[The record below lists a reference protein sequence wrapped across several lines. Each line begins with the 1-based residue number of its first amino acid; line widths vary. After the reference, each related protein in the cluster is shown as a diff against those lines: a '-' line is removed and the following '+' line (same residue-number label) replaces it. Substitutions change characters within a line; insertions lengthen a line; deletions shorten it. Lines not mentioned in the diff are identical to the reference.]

1 MLAAGLAAVRHSLL
15 RTGDAEDGIV
25 AALRLGI
32 RRFRTGEAEGNDGD
46 SPRETTA
53 STTAFRG
60 DDHDSLGAAGDMACS
75 INASAQSLRSSGAA
89 TPFHS
94 TSSLPSIADVP
105 PLAYSSNAGSSEMH
119 ASLCALE
126 PMQSASV
133 GALSAP
139 FHKRRT
145 EHPKARPPRR
155 TACSRLGWGAGVV
168 LGLAAFFGG
177 LHASAHHGAPLP
189 FPHRSWLRLE
199 EAGTW
204 TLARGRP
211 HDSPRM
217 RGQWRAVR
225 RPNLDR
231 PNRLL

>member
-15 RTGDAEDGIV
+15 RTGDSEDGVV

-32 RRFRTGEAEGNDGD
+32 RRLRTGEAEGNDVDDSEGGD
-46 SPRETTA
+46 DSARETTA

-60 DDHDSLGAAGDMACS
+60 AAYDSLGAVGDMASS

-94 TSSLPSIADVP
+94 TSSLPAIADVP

-126 PMQSASV
+126 PMPSAAM

-139 FHKRRT
+139 FLKRRT

-168 LGLAAFFGG
+168 LSSPAGVVLGG
-177 LHASAHHGAPLP
+177 RRAGPRRL
-189 FPHRSWLRLE
+189 LRR
-199 EAGTW
+199 
-204 TLARGRP
+204 LARGRP
-211 HDSPRM
+211 HDSPGM
-217 RGQWRAVR
+217 RGRWRPVR
-225 RPNLDR
+225 RPPLDR
-231 PNRLL
+231 PDRLL